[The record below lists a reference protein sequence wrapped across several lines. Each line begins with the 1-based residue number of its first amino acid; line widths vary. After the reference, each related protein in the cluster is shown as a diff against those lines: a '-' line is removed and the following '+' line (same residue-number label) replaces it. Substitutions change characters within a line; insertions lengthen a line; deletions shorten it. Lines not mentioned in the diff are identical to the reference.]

1 MRGWD
6 FIREGA
12 GAAEPRVPGIGAAG
26 EAGPAV
32 PTGHS
37 SSGGGGS
44 AAAAAE
50 PPSSSNSTYSEPT
63 SAFAS
68 TGAEVMERGVDVSND
83 AATATP
89 LDQVRMP
96 AVLTAAR
103 NRVAAHKW
111 FNKKITRTH
120 VYSLSIIHL
129 CFMHE
134 LLAVYHHL
142 RVS

>member
-12 GAAEPRVPGIGAAG
+12 GAAEPRVPGLGAAG

-103 NRVAAHKW
+103 NCVAAHNW
-111 FNKKITRTH
+111 FNKKSPARMCI
-120 VYSLSIIHL
+120 LSP
-129 CFMHE
+129 
-134 LLAVYHHL
+134 
-142 RVS
+142 